1 MCFDV
6 THQIRICS
14 FSTPKLHWGAHLACK
29 NKLWRGFMPK
39 HIVRLLIL
47 IAVVA
52 TVAFSAKRFL
62 RADSF
67 YQYGHYR
74 GNAVAEIASKVPKLQ
89 GSASCQSCHKE
100 AYDRMDSRHP
110 SKSHQKRRSSGSGLL
125 NMVRVVKFVTLV
137 RQAITPPKNPCR
149 FPSRIR

>member
-1 MCFDV
+1 
-6 THQIRICS
+6 
-14 FSTPKLHWGAHLACK
+14 
-29 NKLWRGFMPK
+29 MPK

-52 TVAFSAKRFL
+52 TVAITAKRFL

-89 GSASCQSCHKE
+89 GSASCQTCHKKE
-100 AYDRMDSRHP
+100 YDEWTAGIHRKATRNNAIQGIVYKYGPGCEVCHTGPAGNHP
-110 SKSHQKRRSSGSGLL
+110 SKTPMPLSIEDQ
-125 NMVRVVKFVTLV
+125 VTT
-137 RQAITPPKNPCR
+137 IT
-149 FPSRIR
+149 